1 MTIALWCVLAAG
13 LMPILC
19 AGIAKAGASD
29 FDNAGPREWLARQEG
44 WRKRANAAQ
53 NNAWEA
59 FPLFAVAVLVATVK
73 GGPASL
79 VDSLALAW
87 ILFRVGYVA
96 CYLADRA
103 TPRSACFAFALFTT
117 IAIFVSP
124 LWA

>member
-1 MTIALWCVLAAG
+1 MTIALWCVLAGG
-13 LMPILC
+13 LMPIVC
-19 AGIAKAGASD
+19 AAIAKGGAAD

-73 GGPASL
+73 GGPAGL
-79 VDSLALAW
+79 VDALAVGWLALR
-87 ILFRVGYVA
+87 IGYVA
-96 CYLADRA
+96 CYLTDRA
-103 TPRSACFAFALFTT
+103 TLRSACFALALFAA

-124 LWA
+124 LFA